1 MSLFSHSHW
10 AKLAWKTV
18 TGVSVRSYSATRWW
32 SKWEVFNQLFSCFA
46 HVQPF
51 LEANDN
57 ISPVTTRHL
66 LSVLRDE
73 DDCATFK
80 LELAAIVDYGQ
91 PLVSATYWLEGD
103 GPLVLDA
110 YETLQAASTSFA
122 NHDHPHLPTVA
133 RRLAGARRNVTEAIQ
148 ETKAKVQPAI
158 NWFRHKFSVDLH
170 TLLLTFKAARIFRPV
185 TAQAMALTPHKLQCL
200 RAFPFVTEHDIEGL
214 VQELPVYIAAIADV
228 AVTDAKEVVL
238 WWSRQRSLPSWQS
251 VLKKILLV
259 QPSSAAAERVF
270 SLLSSHFSDQQERA
284 LEDNVETALMLSY
297 NRNH

>member
-1 MSLFSHSHW
+1 MMRDGAAVNTAAVRTMSVLYSNAMGVTCLSHTLNNTATQFQFDVLDDFGQNWVSLFSHSHR

-32 SKWEVFNQLFSCFA
+32 SKWDFFNQLSSCFA
-46 HVQPF
+46 HVRPF

-73 DDCATFK
+73 DDCTTLE

-91 PLVSATYWLEGD
+91 PLASATHWLEGD

-110 YETLQAASTSFA
+110 YETLQAASASFA
-122 NHDHPHLPTVA
+122 DHDHPHLSTA
-133 RRLAGARRNVTEAIQ
+133 TCRLAGARRNVTEAMLVQ
-148 ETKAKVQPAI
+148 EMKAKVQPAI

-170 TLLLTFKAARIFRPV
+170 TLLLAFKAARIFRPV

-214 VQELPVYIAAIADV
+214 VQELPVYI
-228 AVTDAKEVVL
+228 
-238 WWSRQRSLPSWQS
+238 
-251 VLKKILLV
+251 
-259 QPSSAAAERVF
+259 
-270 SLLSSHFSDQQERA
+270 
-284 LEDNVETALMLSY
+284 
-297 NRNH
+297 